1 LIVAKFGGSSLSD
14 SEQFLK
20 VREILRSD
28 PARRYVIPSAPGRRH
43 SADHKITDLLY
54 RCHDLAQA
62 IGSESREAIDHAREY
77 ERIFS
82 EIRRRFLD
90 IASAL
95 ELNVDLEGEL
105 DNIERR
111 IPQEPTADYAASRG
125 EYLNGLLLSALM
137 GWAFIDPAHC
147 VWFRDD
153 GTFDS
158 ERTQL
163 ECAHALLTHE
173 YAVIPGFYGNMPDG
187 TIRTFSRGGS
197 DVTGAIVA
205 RAADADLYEN
215 WTDVSGFLTAD
226 PRIVKNPRRIEQI
239 TYRELR
245 ELSYMGATVLHEDA
259 IFPVRKA
266 GIPINIRNTNEPE
279 HPGTLILPH
288 AQGEPL
294 AGITGIAGR
303 KGFAIIVIEK
313 AMMNA
318 ELGFGRRVLQAVE
331 ECGISFEHLPTGIDT
346 MCVVLHKEALDKA
359 RERLITRIYE
369 LTEPDSIEIHED
381 MALIATVGRGMVRQR
396 GIASRLFDA
405 LSEAHVNVRMID
417 QGSSELNIIVGVSSQ
432 DFDKAVRAIYGT
444 FIDESGGDVH

>member
-1 LIVAKFGGSSLSD
+1 MIVAKFGGSSLSD
-14 SEQFLK
+14 ADQFLK
-20 VREILRSD
+20 VRDILLSD
-28 PARRYVIPSAPGRRH
+28 PARRFVVPSAPGRRYET
-43 SADHKITDLLY
+43 DQKITDLLY
-54 RCHDLAQA
+54 RCHDLARHALAYAAVFKDIRNRFKEIAASLSINIDLDA
-62 IGSESREAIDHAREY
+62 I
-77 ERIFS
+77 
-82 EIRRRFLD
+82 LD
-90 IASAL
+90 
-95 ELNVDLEGEL
+95 D
-105 DNIERR
+105 IERR
-111 IPQEPTADYAASRG
+111 IPLEATPDYAASRG
-125 EYLNGLLLSALM
+125 EYLNGLLLAALL
-137 GWAFIDPAHC
+137 GWEFVDPAEC
-147 VWFRDD
+147 VWFRED
-153 GTFDS
+153 GSFDS

-163 ECAHALLTHE
+163 DTAHALLDRE
-173 YAVIPGFYGNMPDG
+173 YAVIPGFYGQLPDG
-187 TIRTFSRGGS
+187 SIRTFSRGGS

-205 RAADADLYEN
+205 RAVDADLYEN

-266 GIPINIRNTNEPE
+266 GIPINIRNTNEPD

-346 MCVVLHKEALDKA
+346 MCVVLQQDALDTA

-369 LTEPDSIEIHED
+369 LTEPDSIEIHEEL
-381 MALIATVGRGMVRQR
+381 ALIATVGRGMVRQR
-396 GIASRLFDA
+396 GMASRLFDA
-405 LSEAHVNVRMID
+405 LTQSQVNVRLID

-432 DFDKAVRAIYGT
+432 DFEKAVRAIYAA
-444 FIDESGGDVH
+444 FIKDDG

>member
-1 LIVAKFGGSSLSD
+1 MPPLIVAKFGGSSLSD
-14 SEQFLK
+14 SDQFLK
-20 VREILRSD
+20 VRRILLSD
-28 PARRYVIPSAPGRRH
+28 PARRYAVPSAPGRRH
-43 SADHKITDLLY
+43 DCDHKVTDLLY
-54 RCHDLAQA
+54 RCHDMAAHGRDCAQVFA
-62 IGSESREAIDHAREY
+62 
-77 ERIFS
+77 
-82 EIRRRFLD
+82 EIRTRYMNIAAELKLD
-90 IASAL
+90 
-95 ELNVDLEGEL
+95 VDIGGKL
-105 DNIERR
+105 DEIERR
-111 IPQEPTADYAASRG
+111 IPLEPTPDYAASRG
-125 EYLNGLLLSALM
+125 ECLNGLLLAALL
-137 GWAFIDPAHC
+137 GWDYVDPADC

-158 ERTQL
+158 ERTQID
-163 ECAHALLTHE
+163 CARLLLRHN
-173 YAVIPGFYGNMPDG
+173 YAVIPGFYGRMPDG
-187 TIRTFSRGGS
+187 SVRTFSRGGS

-205 RAADADLYEN
+205 RAVDADLYEN

-226 PRIVKNPRRIEQI
+226 PRVVKNPRRIEQI

-266 GIPINIRNTNEPE
+266 GIPINIRNTNEPD

-359 RERLITRIYE
+359 RGRLITRIYE

-396 GIASRLFDA
+396 GMASRLFAA
-405 LSEAHVNVRMID
+405 LSDAQVNVRMID
-417 QGSSELNIIVGVSSQ
+417 QGSSELNIIVGVSSE
-432 DFDKAVRAIYGT
+432 DFEDAVRAIYAA
-444 FIDESGGDVH
+444 FIDE

>member
-1 LIVAKFGGSSLSD
+1 MIVAKFGGSSLSD
-14 SEQFLK
+14 SDQFLK
-20 VREILRSD
+20 VRQILRSD
-28 PARRYVIPSAPGRRH
+28 PARRYAIPSAPGRRH
-43 SADHKITDLLY
+43 AADHKITDLLY
-54 RCHDLAQA
+54 KCHDLAA
-62 IGSESREAIDHAREY
+62 YPREY
-77 ERIFS
+77 AKVFG
-82 EIRRRFLD
+82 EIRDRYIN

-95 ELNVDLEGEL
+95 GL
-105 DNIERR
+105 DIDIRGKLDEIERR
-111 IPQEPTADYAASRG
+111 IPLEPTGDYAASRG
-125 EYLNGLLLSALM
+125 EYLNGLLLAALM
-137 GWAFIDPAHC
+137 KWDFVDPSDC
-147 VWFRDD
+147 VWFRED

-158 ERTQL
+158 ERTHL
-163 ECAHALLTHE
+163 DCSRLLLSRE
-173 YAVIPGFYGNMPDG
+173 YAVIPGFYGRMPDG
-187 TIRTFSRGGS
+187 SIRTFSRGGS

-205 RAADADLYEN
+205 RATDADLYEN

-226 PRIVKNPRRIEQI
+226 PRVVENPRRIEQI

-266 GIPINIRNTNEPE
+266 GIPINIRNTNEPD

-346 MCVVLHKEALDKA
+346 MCIVLHQEALDKA
-359 RERLITRIYE
+359 RGRLITRIYE

-396 GIASRLFDA
+396 GMASRLFGA
-405 LSEAHVNVRMID
+405 LSEARVNVRMID
-417 QGSSELNIIVGVSSQ
+417 QGSSELNIIVGVSGQ
-432 DFDKAVRAIYGT
+432 DFEKAVRAIYSA
-444 FIDESGGDVH
+444 FIDAPR